1 MKSNPYGIY
10 KIIKKKILNG
20 EKLLFVGLPCQV
32 GAVINY
38 VGEHDNLYTVDL
50 ICHGTL
56 HHLY

>member
-20 EKLLFVGLPCQV
+20 EKILFVGLPCQV

-38 VGEHDNLYTVDL
+38 VGEHDN
-50 ICHGTL
+50 
-56 HHLY
+56 